1 MPPPSPVR
9 RPPGQRG
16 PAASLQDQVLACLRA
31 EIQEHGVLLHIFSE
45 QQKSIIQRESDR
57 VMISVDAVQ
66 KQVDVVNRIRSR
78 REMLTSGMVP
88 RSRVSR
94 TTPLSELVKRFP
106 PPMQP
111 LLQALV
117 DELIRISDQVRRK
130 ANQNQMLLAR
140 SIEVIRDLLEELT
153 PANPARTYENDGRVK
168 ISLSGTAAAY
178 KT

>member
-1 MPPPSPVR
+1 V
-9 RPPGQRG
+9 GQRG
-16 PAASLQDQVLACLRA
+16 PAASLQDQIIGCLRA
-31 EIQEHGVLLHIFSE
+31 EIQEHGVLLSVFTD
-45 QQKSIIQRESDR
+45 QQKAIMQRESDR
-57 VMISVDAVQ
+57 VMIFVEGVQ
-66 KQVDVVNRIRSR
+66 RQVDLVNRIRSR
-78 REMLTSGMVP
+78 REALTAQMVP
-88 RSRVSR
+88 RSRITRV
-94 TTPLSELVKRFP
+94 TPLSELAKRFP

-117 DELIRISDQVRRK
+117 EELLRIAEQVRRK
-130 ANQNQMLLAR
+130 ANQNQVLLAR